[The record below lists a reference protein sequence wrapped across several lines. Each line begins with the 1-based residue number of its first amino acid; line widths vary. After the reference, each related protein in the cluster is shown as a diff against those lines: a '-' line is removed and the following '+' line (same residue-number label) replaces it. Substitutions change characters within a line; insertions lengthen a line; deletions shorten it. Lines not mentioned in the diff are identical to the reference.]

1 MERNSLSTW
10 TFLGLTAALSI
21 LSALAPARGFSQS
34 ENRYL
39 QKRPKFTMQGFLDG
53 SFGKEYEAYLSDQ
66 FPGREGWIGLKV
78 FAEYLEGKRDING
91 VYLGRDG
98 YLLERFEAEAV
109 EGEQLDDNLLAA
121 ADFGARMAG
130 LLGEDR
136 VRLLLVPSA
145 SQVLTEKLPAFAAP
159 YDQSRITD
167 RLKEALCGEAG
178 FDQNALSQLV
188 VPAEEALKESREEG
202 LYYRTDHHWTA
213 KGAYVSYQAWAK
225 SLGLEPWEKE
235 DFVAEQVSGD
245 FHGTIYSKLN
255 IPWQTDS
262 IEAYF
267 PAAGGAYRVSFDG
280 EEQGFDSLYFYE
292 ALKTRDQYRFYL
304 DGNHGLT
311 KIENQ
316 SGNLKE
322 KDRKLLI
329 VKDSFANAFAPFA
342 VNHFGTVYLVDLRY
356 FNGNLSEWV
365 EKEQVTDVLLLYQ
378 IPGFAK
384 EKTVSKLRW

>member
-10 TFLGLTAALSI
+10 IFLGLTAALS
-21 LSALAPARGFSQS
+21 LVSAAAPERGFSQS

-39 QKRPKFTMQGFLDG
+39 QRKPEFTIQGFLSG
-53 SFGKEYEAYLSDQ
+53 SFGRKYETYLSDQ

-78 FAEYLEGKRDING
+78 LAEYLEGKRDING
-91 VYLGRDG
+91 VYLGNDG
-98 YLLERFEAEAV
+98 YLLERFEAESI
-109 EGEQLDDNLLAA
+109 EGKQLDDNILAA
-121 ADFGARMAG
+121 ADFGRRMAG

-136 VRLLLVPSA
+136 VRLLLVPSSA
-145 SQVLTEKLPAFAAP
+145 QVLTNKLPALAAC
-159 YDQSRITD
+159 YDQSRVTD
-167 RLKEALCGEAG
+167 RMKEALA
-178 FDQNALSQLV
+178 DLRTLV
-188 VPAEEALKESREEG
+188 VPVEEALKERSGEE

-225 SLGLEPWEKE
+225 SMGLKPWREE
-235 DFVAEQVSGD
+235 DFVVEQVSRD

-267 PAAGGAYRVSFDG
+267 PVEEGAYRVSFDG

-316 SGNLKE
+316 SPSLEGKG
-322 KDRKLLI
+322 RRLLI
-329 VKDSFANAFAPFA
+329 VKDSFAHAFAPFA
-342 VNHFGTVYLVDLRY
+342 VNHYETVYMVDLRY
-356 FNGNLSEWV
+356 FNQKLLEWV
-365 EKEQVTDVLLLYQ
+365 EREQVTDVLLLYQ